1 MTPGVTVAGSA
12 QFVGQQESHRD
23 AWVHVSSMPGDSY
36 ELKLTRGSYFVMLG
50 LLLITFLYLG
60 IVYSMTMKARMKVF
74 NPVFMKNFD
83 NAHSK
88 EFPNE
93 TAAP

>member
-1 MTPGVTVAGSA
+1 
-12 QFVGQQESHRD
+12 
-23 AWVHVSSMPGDSY
+23 
-36 ELKLTRGSYFVMLG
+36 MLG